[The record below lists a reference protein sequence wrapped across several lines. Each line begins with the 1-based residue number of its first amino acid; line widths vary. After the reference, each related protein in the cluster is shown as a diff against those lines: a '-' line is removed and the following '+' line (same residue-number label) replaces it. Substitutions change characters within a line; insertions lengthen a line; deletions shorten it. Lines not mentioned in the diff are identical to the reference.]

1 MSNTFGNTLKTV
13 RNAKKKS
20 QLDLALDADISTKH
34 LSFLESGRAL
44 PGREIVKKL
53 TDALEIS
60 YPFQSILFLAAGFS
74 PDFEIVED
82 EQSNSVFDSLLLKQI
97 DAVTTSPT
105 MVVNWENVVIKINP
119 VLEKLIATLKGDEFS
134 TEGLSAYDFM
144 FSDKGL
150 GPYLLENPELRDRI
164 ITCSH
169 LENFV
174 NQIDRSSNIP
184 DPDPKSDQLNKSGFV
199 PVTICIK
206 YKGIL
211 MFDVL
216 PTSSGHPY
224 EVNVRSTRI
233 YTWVPSN
240 RFTEDRMKDLLS
252 ADSDISE
259 LVAY

>member
-1 MSNTFGNTLKTV
+1 MSNSFGNTLKTL

-20 QLDLALDADISTKH
+20 QLDLALDAGISTKH

-44 PGREIVKKL
+44 PGKEIVKKL
-53 TDALEIS
+53 TDALDIS

-74 PDFEIVED
+74 PDVETVED
-82 EQSNSVFDSLLLKQI
+82 ESSSVGVDPLLLKHMNS
-97 DAVTTSPT
+97 VTTSPT
-105 MVVNWENVVIKINP
+105 MIVSWDNVVVKLNP
-119 VLEKLIATLKGDEFS
+119 VLVRLIATLRGDDFS
-134 TEGLSAYDFM
+134 KEGLSVFEFM

-164 ITCSH
+164 VTCSY

-174 NQIDRSSNIP
+174 SPVDRSTNVP
-184 DPDPKSDQLNKSGFV
+184 DPESDQFNKTGFAPMTV
-199 PVTICIK
+199 CIK

-216 PTSSGHPY
+216 PTASGHPY
-224 EVNVRSTRI
+224 EVNIRSTRI

-240 RFTEDRMKDLLS
+240 RFTEDRMKDLLC